1 MPGETFTSASGPL
14 SWRDV
19 FEAVEASE
27 RKILAA
33 LHTIDAR
40 VDRVMAEHESRT
52 ADRRHADNGRIDG
65 LMLAEAKRI
74 DAMMIAEAKRIDA
87 LLTAA
92 ASAVSLASS
101 RAEITAAALAERVDT
116 SAKALAAQVELTAK
130 AAAVAVEAT
139 AKALGERIAPLEQSR
154 YEQAG
159 RRGLSGPM
167 LLLIAGLVGGVAV
180 FVVETIMKSGLT

>member
-1 MPGETFTSASGPL
+1 MPDTTAPSGSL

-19 FEAVEASE
+19 YVAVGDSE
-27 RKILAA
+27 RRVLEA
-33 LHTIDAR
+33 LSTIDAR
-40 VDRVMAEHESRT
+40 VDRVMADHEAQAS
-52 ADRRHADNGRIDG
+52 DRRKADAGRFAAMMI
-65 LMLAEAKRI
+65 AEAKRI

-101 RAEITAAALAERVDT
+101 RAELTAQALAERVDT

-130 AAAVAVEAT
+130 AAAIAVEAT
-139 AKALGERIAPLEQSR
+139 AKALGERIVPLEQSR

-167 LLLIAGLVGGVAV
+167 LMLIAGLVGGILV
-180 FVVETIMKSGLT
+180 FVAETIMKAALV